1 MEMIPLTNSH
11 HSQPSSSHTNVYPI
25 MQQTYQSQQQPVQVL
40 PLQQQQQLPLQQQQ
54 QMSTAITPRHQVVAQ
69 LQQLQMQQQQQQQP
83 QLDYYNVSSQQQQ
96 QQQQRRRTFSRDSS
110 RWSLLDEDDVTERD
124 ECGDQVGT
132 KSIKFYKLVNLKFWI
147 I

>member
-1 MEMIPLTNSH
+1 MIPLTNSH
-11 HSQPSSSHTNVYPI
+11 HSQPSSTHTNVYPI
-25 MQQTYQSQQQPVQVL
+25 MQQTYQSQQQPVQVLPLQQQQQHQL

-69 LQQLQMQQQQQQQP
+69 LQQLQMQQQQQQP
-83 QLDYYNVSSQQQQ
+83 QLDYYNVSSQQQQQQQ

-124 ECGDQVGT
+124 ESGDQVP
-132 KSIKFYKLVNLKFWI
+132 IQ
-147 I
+147 

>member
-11 HSQPSSSHTNVYPI
+11 HSQPSSTHTNVYPI
-25 MQQTYQSQQQPVQVL
+25 MQQSYQSQQQPVQVL
-40 PLQQQQQLPLQQQQ
+40 PLQQQQQHQLPLQQQQLPLQQQQ

-69 LQQLQMQQQQQQQP
+69 LQQLQMQQQQQQP
-83 QLDYYNVSSQQQQ
+83 QLDYYNVSSQ

-124 ECGDQVGT
+124 ESGDKVPIQQNFT
-132 KSIKFYKLVNLKFWI
+132 NL
-147 I
+147 